1 MAEELREGGNDVLAD
16 EAFMELRNGWT
27 NEVGEKEGIDRPQD
41 LENHV
46 TTDNGD
52 NQNGGGSDM
61 EFLDLNDEDDWQD
74 GSFEVKYFNIHDEDA
89 SDSSREGENVSG
101 DKKADDLKKRHPKT
115 WKVRQ
120 AEEQWSQLRQME
132 RRKALRD
139 ASRTVHEL
147 SDTAECLYKIPHE
160 PKPVEAIHFVLA
172 EPAACCLFSVE
183 LTLGVVALI
192 SGLWHLVKNGMPLGL
207 LIFYISLS
215 IFALCICVLLMRWV
229 LAGFDNSKRLVLF
242 LRCSRKNFKKVA
254 AEVYRWE
261 AIYEK
266 RGRYFADLMRQSQ
279 PILKKFYK
287 WSSLVQENLGWTLL
301 AGVDK
306 DYKVTVKISG
316 LELIGS
322 GEYFADDTGYLLF
335 RMDAVAMLDRRR
347 ESVFERIQQYEDELS
362 EVPDCKKS
370 EFFYFIN
377 GTNVDLPI
385 GTL

>member
-27 NEVGEKEGIDRPQD
+27 NEAGEKEGTDRSQD
-41 LENHV
+41 LENHA
-46 TTDNGD
+46 TTDTED
-52 NQNGGGSDM
+52 NQNGGESDM
-61 EFLDLNDEDDWQD
+61 EFLDLNDEDDWQN
-74 GSFEVKYFNIHDEDA
+74 GSFEVKYFNIHDENA

-101 DKKADDLKKRHPKT
+101 DKKADGLKKRHPET

-160 PKPVEAIHFVLA
+160 PKPAEAIHFVLA
-172 EPAACCLFSVE
+172 EPAAFCLFFVV
-183 LTLGVVALI
+183 LTLGVVAL
-192 SGLWHLVKNGMPLGL
+192 SLALWNFAKNSTSIGALVFLT
-207 LIFYISLS
+207 SLS
-215 IFALCICVLLMRWV
+215 ILALFFCALLMRGA
-229 LAGFDNSKRLVLF
+229 LTGFDNSKRLVLF

-287 WSSLVQENLGWTLL
+287 WSGLVKENLGWTLL

-316 LELIGS
+316 SELIGS

-335 RMDAVAMLDRRR
+335 KMDAVAMLDRRR
-347 ESVFERIQQYEDELS
+347 ESVFERIQQYEDKLP